1 MVTLREGG
9 AALLLQSFRRPP
21 LFRKAESSAGLEGA
35 MAIPREYPGDAVQA
49 YLRLIAAIPLLTP
62 AEEVHLGTIVKLWQQ
77 SASPSPSEV
86 RSGRRAMDRM
96 VRANLR
102 LVVSV
107 CRHQLREPAGVELM
121 DLIQAG
127 NLGLIRAVEL
137 FDPSRGYRFSTYAY
151 WWIRQAV
158 RRGQVEQGQILRVP
172 PSLRKLAS
180 EAQALRQANPSC
192 PLEELAAQLGT
203 DPSRV
208 AQALALHQAA
218 RVISLDQPLG
228 SEEEGLLLDVL
239 SDGRVPQV
247 QDEHAWLQR
256 GMAQLSDQARRVLA
270 LRYGGEDLRSL
281 SKVARCMGLTK
292 STVQGL
298 EQRALRQLRGGLH
311 PRLRQEIGSSLSG

>member
-1 MVTLREGG
+1 MVN
-9 AALLLQSFRRPP
+9 
-21 LFRKAESSAGLEGA
+21 
-35 MAIPREYPGDAVQA
+35 
-49 YLRLIAAIPLLTP
+49 
-62 AEEVHLGTIVKLWQQ
+62 
-77 SASPSPSEV
+77 
-86 RSGRRAMDRM
+86 
-96 VRANLR
+96 ANLR

-107 CRHQLREPAGVELM
+107 CKHHLREAAGVELM

-137 FDPSRGYRFSTYAY
+137 FDPCRGYRFSTYAY

-158 RRGQVEQGQILRVP
+158 RRGQVEQGQMLRVP

-247 QDEHAWLQR
+247 QDDHAWLQR

-281 SKVARCMGLTK
+281 SKVACCMGLTK